1 MFYFNFQYIYILIPA
16 MLLALYAQSKVQS
29 TFRKYS
35 NVRNSYGMTGAEAA
49 QRLVNIAGIYD
60 VRIERVGGNLTDHYD
75 PGKKVLRLSDSVYGS
90 TSLAA
95 IGVAAHET
103 GHAVQHAV
111 GYAPLGLRSALVPLT
126 NISSRMAM
134 PMIIIGILLGSQ
146 AGSGMGYALVQFGI
160 VLFAVAVVF
169 ALVTL
174 PVEFNAPR
182 RAVAM
187 LGDNGILSGS
197 ELEPVKKVLS
207 AAALTYVA
215 SAAVAI
221 ANLLRLVLLFGRR
234 DD

>member
-49 QRLVNIAGIYD
+49 QRLLNIAGIYD

-174 PVEFNAPR
+174 PVEFNASR

>member
-1 MFYFNFQYIYILIPA
+1 
-16 MLLALYAQSKVQS
+16 
-29 TFRKYS
+29 
-35 NVRNSYGMTGAEAA
+35 
-49 QRLVNIAGIYD
+49 
-60 VRIERVGGNLTDHYD
+60 
-75 PGKKVLRLSDSVYGS
+75 
-90 TSLAA
+90 
-95 IGVAAHET
+95 
-103 GHAVQHAV
+103 
-111 GYAPLGLRSALVPLT
+111 
-126 NISSRMAM
+126 M

-174 PVEFNAPR
+174 PVEFNAST

>member
-49 QRLVNIAGIYD
+49 QRLLNIAGIYD

-75 PGKKVLRLSDSVYGS
+75 PGKKVFRLSDSVYGS

-174 PVEFNAPR
+174 PVEFNASR